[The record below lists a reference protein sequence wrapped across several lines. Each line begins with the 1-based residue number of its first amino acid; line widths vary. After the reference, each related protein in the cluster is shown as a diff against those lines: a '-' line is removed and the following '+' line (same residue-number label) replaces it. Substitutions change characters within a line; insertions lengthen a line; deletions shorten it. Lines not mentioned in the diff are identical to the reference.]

1 MDTVDDVAF
10 EENEGDEDEEA
21 MTAAEVLQKLEEAW
35 LNEKFAPELL
45 ENKSDI
51 VECMMSQIQEME
63 ENIQRAKKG
72 DFKVSLHRMEID
84 RIRYVLSSYLRIRL
98 KKIEKFT
105 AHLLQEEATSEQP
118 RLSPEEMNFAKQY
131 QSLMESHMTNMALK
145 HMPPNLQK
153 LDQKLTSLQP
163 NLDSYIFFRVNDDV
177 EGVLVDEETAEA
189 REEII
194 DLKKGDQHVMMY
206 RPIRDLVAC
215 GSVSLI

>member
-1 MDTVDDVAF
+1 MATVDDIPF
-10 EENEGDEDEEA
+10 DENGSEEEGEA
-21 MTAAEVLQKLEEAW
+21 MTAAEVLGKLEEAW

-84 RIRYVLSSYLRIRL
+84 RIRYILSSYLRIRL

-105 AHLLQEEATSEQP
+105 SHLLQTEATLEDP
-118 RLSPEEMNFAKQY
+118 CLSAEELHFAKQY
-131 QSLMESHMTNMALK
+131 QSLLESHMTNMALK

-153 LDQKLTSLQP
+153 LDPKLTS
-163 NLDSYIFFRVNDDV
+163 
-177 EGVLVDEETAEA
+177 
-189 REEII
+189 
-194 DLKKGDQHVMMY
+194 K
-206 RPIRDLVAC
+206 
-215 GSVSLI
+215 